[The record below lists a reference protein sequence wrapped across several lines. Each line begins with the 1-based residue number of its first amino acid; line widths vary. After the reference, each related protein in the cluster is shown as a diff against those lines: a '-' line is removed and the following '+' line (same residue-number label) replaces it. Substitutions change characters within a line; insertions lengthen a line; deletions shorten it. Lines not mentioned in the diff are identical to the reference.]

1 MSQKTDPTYEEIMK
15 SDTLVS
21 YFAKAISDKEI
32 EIEWIYGTHPKI
44 DTLNKTDFLRLLTYL
59 RTNHPL
65 ISETNT
71 LDINRQYTNRRGKTG
86 IGNVRCSIEGV
97 QDIRKY
103 CKSNSIEG
111 LSDILFVKK
120 QIYKDL
126 KNLTHSYDPIINR
139 DYNYRINAKT
149 ESPLSDEDREV
160 IEFRRDLKDSLKSY
174 RYKKRYSF
182 ATQDGLFR
190 IDLTAVKQCPYDMI
204 QRKTKVYRSFVDA
217 CILKMPESYEVE
229 IEYVGSTET
238 QGGFPIESFIQNV
251 LSGKSVKDVSGTTS
265 SLSFNVFSELAYVEK
280 IQRSEAPSH
289 SWGEFQSETEVL
301 NAYASRLFPPTFT
314 PVTLNPEDDIHYTY
328 WDTSDQEYLLDLIMD
343 TDRSLYYERTETNTK
358 ADYKG
363 AKQTDYAVFSIV
375 PPFQDEDVPSDKQS
389 LPKEIMVPLI
399 EISETSESLKLTEP
413 ITVELQEGLARYSD
427 VLMNSEGP
435 VSDTTVETE
444 EEIDPKIKHAKQ
456 VVKAVINRFTENAVS
471 LLKVIRQTD
480 RLLSKSI
487 QARVIE
493 GYHKLTQQGNGNTR
507 FIGPNPVPISLKEL
521 DPDNPHTILHSYM
534 VTEKADGIR
543 AQLYKMADG
552 ACYLLTQKLKVI
564 HTGLSFG
571 DSLKGEWLLDGEYI
585 TQDKHGEPVELYMI
599 FDVYYAGEGKDSL
612 YPSPAYTYP
621 WKSSNVSRSS
631 ILSDFQAQYDAT
643 PVDDSYVDIGYKRY
657 YEGPKALKQKKDTN
671 EENIYTNLSEMG
683 KSCRKILK
691 RDEDTHDGFGYTI
704 DGLIFLPMNYPVSS
718 TSESSV
724 SSINGPWTVNYK
736 WKSALENTIDFRI
749 KFVKETVD
757 GKQRDKLVTMNLDNQ
772 ITLCRQVSLVVKYD
786 MKRDP
791 DYDYASLIVTGDSK
805 KPPTEIPF
813 HPPDESSDIHL
824 CNLPIQDNKTLCL
837 RDKVEITDGMIV
849 EMRYC
854 PQNPIGAQWQP
865 LRHRWDKQVPQLFI
879 HANQIW
885 DTIQH
890 PVTEDMIRGVPSELS
905 KIPGYLSKYP
915 IRDASETYYLGNENR
930 YDTPDRSLRV
940 FHNYVKQKLI
950 SAITSV
956 GEKSIAIMDTSI
968 GRGGDLNKYLRSSNN
983 ISFLLALD
991 ISSDVNSAAK
1001 RFYLERM
1008 RKPRAM
1014 FIQYDTSISLKETQ
1028 GVRGSETTQTKN
1040 THYLDILYGRDRK
1053 IPKEMRP
1060 ILPRFKNLCQKGFDV
1075 ISSQFS
1081 FHYYLKD
1088 EETFRGYLQN
1098 LSDNCKT
1105 HGYFIGTCYDG
1116 MKVFQ
1121 ELEKSSSGIL
1131 EMNDEYG
1138 NRVYSIQKRYEIDD
1152 FTYTPDRKSELF
1164 GQKIDVYMNSIGQ
1177 EITEYLVNFNMV
1189 SDIMNEYHFRLATP
1203 KLKGKYSGIFDN
1215 TEYSY
1220 IPGMGG
1226 FETILKHLQ
1235 NRSSS
1240 DSDLKNF
1247 YPEALEIFKEEN
1259 KPLIQL
1265 SSLNNW
1271 FIFEKFA

>member
-1 MSQKTDPTYEEIMK
+1 MSLTTEPVQEKIID
-15 SDTLVS
+15 SNTLVS

-44 DTLNKTDFLRLLTYL
+44 DTLQKQDFIRLLTYL
-59 RTNHPL
+59 RTHYPL
-65 ISETNT
+65 ISETNS
-71 LDINRQYTNRRGKTG
+71 LDINRQFTNRRGKTG
-86 IGNVRCSIEGV
+86 IGNVRCTIEGV
-97 QDIRKY
+97 QDIRNY
-103 CKSNSIEG
+103 CKTNSIEG
-111 LSDILFVKK
+111 ISQLLFVKK

-126 KNLTHSYDPIINR
+126 KNPNHNYDPILNR

-149 ESPLSDEDREV
+149 EQPLSDEDREV

-182 ATQDGLFR
+182 ATKDGLFR
-190 IDLTAVKQCPYDMI
+190 IDLTAVKQCPYDMKLR
-204 QRKTKVYRSFVDA
+204 QTKVYRSFVDA

-229 IEYVGSTET
+229 IEYIGSTET
-238 QGGFPIESFIQNV
+238 QGGFPIESFIQHI
-251 LSGKSVKDVSGTTS
+251 LSGKSVRDVSRSEGS
-265 SLSFNVFSELAYVEK
+265 MSFNVFSELAYVEK
-280 IQRSEAPSH
+280 IQRSNAPSH
-289 SWGEFQSETEVL
+289 DWGEFKSETEVL
-301 NAYASRLFPPTFT
+301 NAYANHLFPPTFT

-328 WDTSDQEYLLDLIMD
+328 WDNSDQEYLLDLIMD
-343 TDRSLYYERTETNTK
+343 THRSLYYERIETNTK
-358 ADYKG
+358 AEYVG

-375 PPFQDEDVPSDKQS
+375 PPFNDEDIPYDKQS
-389 LPKEIMVPLI
+389 LPNEIMVPLI
-399 EISETSESLKLTEP
+399 EISETSESVKLTEP
-413 ITVELQEGLARYSD
+413 ITIELQEELARYSD
-427 VLMNSEGP
+427 ALMNSDSP
-435 VSDTTVETE
+435 IADPTIQTDQVP
-444 EEIDPKIKHAKQ
+444 DPKITHAKQ
-456 VVKAVINRFTENAVS
+456 VVKAVIHRFSENAIS
-471 LLKVIRQTD
+471 LLKIIRQTD
-480 RLLSKSI
+480 RLISKSTES
-487 QARVIE
+487 RVLE
-493 GYHKLTQQGNGNTR
+493 GYHKLTQQGKGKSR

-521 DPDNPHTILHSYM
+521 DPENPHTILHSYM

-543 AQLYKMADG
+543 AQLYKVEDG
-552 ACYLLTQKLKVI
+552 SAYLLTQKLKVME
-564 HTGLSFG
+564 TGLTFG
-571 DSLKGEWLLDGEYI
+571 ESLKGEWLLDGEYI
-585 TQDKHGEPVELYMI
+585 TQNKHDEPIELFMI

-621 WKSSNVSRSS
+621 WKSTSVSRSS
-631 ILSDFQAQYDAT
+631 ILAEFQAQYDAT
-643 PVDDSYVDIGYKRY
+643 PQSESYLDIGYKRY
-657 YEGPKALKQKKDTN
+657 YEGPMALKQKKGSS
-671 EENIYTNLSEMG
+671 EYTNMSDMG
-683 KSCRKILK
+683 KVCRKILN
-691 RDEDTHDGFGYTI
+691 RDTETHDGFGYTI

-736 WKSALENTIDFRI
+736 WKNALENTIDFRI
-749 KFVKETVD
+749 QFVKEKVD
-757 GKQRDKLVTMNLDNQ
+757 GKLRDKLVTMNIDDQ

-791 DYDYASLIVTGDSK
+791 NYDYASLIVNGDSK
-805 KPPTEIPF
+805 RAPEEIPF
-813 HPPDESSDIHL
+813 SPPDESSDIHL
-824 CNLPIQDNKTLCL
+824 CNLPLIENKTLCI
-837 RDKVEITDGMIV
+837 RDKVELTDGMIV

-854 PQNPIGAQWQP
+854 PHKPVGAQWEP

-890 PVTEDMIRGVPSELS
+890 PVTEDMIRGVSSEMS
-905 KIPGYLSKYP
+905 KIPEYLSEYP
-915 IRDASETYYLGNENR
+915 IRDASDTYYLGETNR

-956 GEKSIAIMDTSI
+956 GNTSISIMDTSI

-991 ISSDVNSAAK
+991 ISSDVNQAAK

-1014 FIQYDTSISLKETQ
+1014 FVQYDTSLSLKQ
-1028 GVRGSETTQTKN
+1028 GTGVQGSESIKKQN
-1040 THYLDILYGRDRK
+1040 THYLDILYGRDRQ

-1060 ILPRFKNLCQKGFDV
+1060 IIPRFKNLGQRGFNV

-1121 ELEKSSSGIL
+1121 ALQNTPEGIL

-1138 NRVYSIQKRYEIDD
+1138 NRVYSIEKKYEIDD
-1152 FTYTPDRKSELF
+1152 FTYTPDRKTDMF

-1177 EITEYLVNFNMV
+1177 TITEYLVNFNMV
-1189 SDIMNEYHFRLATP
+1189 SDIMKEYHFKLATP

-1220 IPGMGG
+1220 MPGMGG
-1226 FETILKHLQ
+1226 FEHILKHLK
-1235 NRSSS
+1235 NKSTS
-1240 DSDLKNF
+1240 DSDLNNF
-1247 YPEALEIFKEEN
+1247 YPEALEIFNEDN
-1259 KPLIQL
+1259 QPLIQL